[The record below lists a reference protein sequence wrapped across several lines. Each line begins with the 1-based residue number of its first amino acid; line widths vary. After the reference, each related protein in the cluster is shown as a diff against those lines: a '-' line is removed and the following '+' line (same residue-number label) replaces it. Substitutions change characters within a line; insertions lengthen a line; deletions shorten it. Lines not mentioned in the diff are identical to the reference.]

1 MLRHG
6 NRIFLYTAELV
17 EGYRVHVSL
26 CAIID
31 LKTIPRLL
39 RPPFVSPRPVA
50 PLAVSSTLFPVVLAP
65 AIYSYR
71 RHIRSIISKGVSTR
85 LGEPRNRRRRRRR
98 RRMEDGGEGCF
109 AGGKIFLTAFASPP
123 TSDFSH
129 SSLRSLP
136 PFQGGG
142 RSPPMLALFLTLF
155 HSEKLS
161 SLSRARSLRH
171 RYVCAR
177 VYAAPRSVRVR
188 GGVRVCVCTCVRV
201 CMCER
206 RKNNGTELASN
217 R

>member
-17 EGYRVHVSL
+17 KGYRVHVSL

-85 LGEPRNRRRRRRR
+85 LGEPRNRRRRRR
-98 RRMEDGGEGCF
+98 MEDGGEGCF

-161 SLSRARSLRH
+161 SLSRALPPAALCVRACLRGSAI
-171 RYVCAR
+171 RTC
-177 VYAAPRSVRVR
+177 PRGCTSVRVY
-188 GGVRVCVCTCVRV
+188 VCTRV
-201 CMCER
+201 YV
-206 RKNNGTELASN
+206 
-217 R
+217 